1 MENQQNLELNEQ
13 AIDALRTS
21 AKWSMFLAIMGF
33 IGIGLM
39 IIAALVMASVMS
51 AIPSSPMNPLGNLK
65 GYLTGVYLFMAL
77 LYFPPVYYLF
87 KYATDMKTALLNS
100 SSDMVGVALGY
111 LKSHHKYLGISI
123 IVVMSLYILFII
135 GIIIFVANK
144 GMNVV

>member
-1 MENQQNLELNEQ
+1 MENISKIELNEQ
-13 AIDALRTS
+13 ALDALRTS

-51 AIPSSPMNPLGNLK
+51 AIPSRPMSPLGNLK

-100 SSDMVGVALGY
+100 RSDMVGVALGY

-144 GMNVV
+144 GINAV

>member
-13 AIDALRTS
+13 ALDALRTS

-33 IGIGLM
+33 IGIAFM
-39 IIAALVMASVMS
+39 IIAALIMTSVMS
-51 AIPSSPMNPLGNLK
+51 EIPTSSMSPLGNLK

-87 KYATDMKTALLNS
+87 KYATDMKNALLTS
-100 SSDMVGVALGY
+100 SSNMVGVALGY

-123 IVVMSLYILFII
+123 IVVLSLYILFII
-135 GIIIFVANK
+135 GIIVFVANK
-144 GMNVV
+144 GMNTI

>member
-13 AIDALRTS
+13 AVDALRTS

-51 AIPSSPMNPLGNLK
+51 AIPSSPMSSLGNLK

-87 KYATDMKTALLNS
+87 KYATDMKTALQNY
-100 SSDMVGVALGY
+100 SSDLVGTALNY
-111 LKSHHKYLGISI
+111 LKTHHKYLGISI
-123 IVVMSLYILFII
+123 IVIMSLYILFII

-144 GMNVV
+144 GINAV

>member
-13 AIDALRTS
+13 AVDALRTS

-33 IGIGLM
+33 IGIAFM
-39 IIAALVMASVMS
+39 IIAALIMTSVMS
-51 AIPSSPMNPLGNLK
+51 AIPTSSMSPLGNLK

-87 KYATDMKTALLNS
+87 KYATDMKNALLTS
-100 SSDMVGVALGY
+100 SSNMVGVALGY

-123 IVVMSLYILFII
+123 IVVLSLYILFII
-135 GIIIFVANK
+135 GIIVFVANK
-144 GMNVV
+144 GMQTV

>member
-13 AIDALRTS
+13 ALDALRTS

-51 AIPSSPMNPLGNLK
+51 AIPSSPMSPLGNLK

-100 SSDMVGVALGY
+100 RSDMVGVALGY

>member
-100 SSDMVGVALGY
+100 RSDMVGVALGY

>member
-13 AIDALRTS
+13 AVDALRTS

>member
-13 AIDALRTS
+13 AVDALRTS

-33 IGIGLM
+33 IGIAFM
-39 IIAALVMASVMS
+39 IIAALIMTSVMS
-51 AIPSSPMNPLGNLK
+51 AIPTSSMSPLGNLK

-87 KYATDMKTALLNS
+87 KYATDMKNALLTS
-100 SSDMVGVALGY
+100 SSNMVGVALGY

-123 IVVMSLYILFII
+123 IVVLSLYILFII
-135 GIIIFVANK
+135 GIIVFVANK
-144 GMNVV
+144 GMNTI

>member
-13 AIDALRTS
+13 ALDALRTS

-51 AIPSSPMNPLGNLK
+51 AIPSSPMSPLGNLK

-100 SSDMVGVALGY
+100 RSDMVGVALGY

-123 IVVMSLYILFII
+123 IVVLSLYILFII
-135 GIIIFVANK
+135 GIIVFVANK
-144 GMNVV
+144 GMNTI